1 MYNTIPYLYVLQYDH
16 PEKLKMFFSVV
27 RTCKIY
33 SLGNFQIYSIVI
45 LTIVAMLHR
54 SYFLLEFCA
63 LE

>member
-1 MYNTIPYLYVLQYDH
+1 MFNMILYLYVLQYDH
-16 PEKLKMFFSVV
+16 PEKLKMLFPVV

-33 SLGNFQIYSIVI
+33 SLSNFQIYSIVI

-54 SYFLLEFCA
+54 SYFLPEFCA

>member
-33 SLGNFQIYSIVI
+33 SLGNFQYTV
-45 LTIVAMLHR
+45 
-54 SYFLLEFCA
+54 
-63 LE
+63 